1 MKRSNQN
8 FTPLF
13 AALALAL
20 GALAMPST
28 ARAQNS
34 SFASQSWASGSSSR
48 NGFIHGTM
56 IIDYAFQ
63 LCSGT
68 VTLFYS
74 VRPGSARGYEGYWYD
89 GVNYGVKSHWSP
101 GTAPAMRAPWQ
112 VSFGATTVK
121 EWQKTNPFVSNN
133 LTCGTGSQWMTI
145 GPIAQFIGQGKSRE
159 EQREALN
166 RFTFTVGQSADPM
179 TSRAVEAEIQRDLRA
194 AQSKARQDSLSRVSK
209 ARQDSLARVAKAR
222 GDSVAQARQER
233 QAREATQR
241 TAANGRGDAVANGQ
255 AVNAGGTVAGQGR
268 LRAGSSTRVEN
279 TGAGSAP
286 RTTPLTRAEQQQLA
300 REEAVRRQ
308 EEARQQQVDRRLA
321 QEAARERQAEAERQR
336 RAEAAAQVTR
346 MLEESRRR
354 EAERARQVDA
364 AAEAVGSAVGQM
376 LQARSAVNR
385 HNEEVR
391 ERAAARK
398 EVYMASALAFY
409 NNIGPRPRCTT
420 SDARSAVQIGTVV
433 NASLSGTEC
442 RLADNTSGALYTLT
456 IAKKQKVEL
465 EIVQTGFFYPSLHL
479 QGPGTNLHASRRLE
493 ATLEPGTYV
502 VTVATEGPGERGSF
516 TLATR
521 RGQLSRTDGLSL
533 AFVTSTAG
541 LDITNT
547 NTPDSDSQVEFRAG
561 VGVGDYVTLLAQY
574 VMPQSY
580 VYGLTAVEFG
590 ARGYLRRRH
599 DAVRP
604 WVQYLYGTRSISVER
619 PVIDEDYTG
628 TGGAFGAGVEWFVAP
643 QLGVEASLLKATGSV
658 MRDGAGSELSMSQT
672 RMALG
677 FTWHR

>member
-101 GTAPAMRAPWQ
+101 GTAPAMRAAWH
-112 VSFGATTVK
+112 VSFGATRVK
-121 EWQKTNPFVSNN
+121 EWQKTSAFVANN
-133 LTCGTGSQWMTI
+133 LTCGTGQQWMTI
-145 GPIAQFIGQGKSRE
+145 GPIAQFIGQGKTRE

-179 TSRAVEAEIQRDLRA
+179 TSRAVEAEIQRDLRT

-209 ARQDSLARVAKAR
+209 ARQDSSARVAKAR
-222 GDSVAQARQER
+222 ADSVAQARQAR
-233 QAREATQR
+233 QAREAAQR
-241 TAANGRGDAVANGQ
+241 SAANGRGDAVANGQ
-255 AVNAGGTVAGQGR
+255 ADNAGGMVAGEGR
-268 LRAGSSTRVEN
+268 LRDGSSTRVEN
-279 TGAGSAP
+279 TGAGTAP

-308 EEARQQQVDRRLA
+308 ENARQQQVDRRLA

-336 RAEAAAQVTR
+336 RAESAAQVAR
-346 MLEESRRR
+346 MLEESRQR
-354 EAERARQVDA
+354 EEERARQVDQ
-364 AAEAVGSAVGQM
+364 AAEAVSGMVGQM
-376 LQARSAVNR
+376 MQARAETER
-385 HNEEVR
+385 RNEAIR
-391 ERAAARK
+391 ERAAQRK
-398 EVYMASALAFY
+398 DAYMASALAFH
-409 NNIGPRPRCTT
+409 NASGPRPRCTA
-420 SDARSAVQIGTVV
+420 SDARTPLQVGTVV
-433 NASLSGTEC
+433 NESITGTEC
-442 RLADNTSGALYTLT
+442 RLADNTSATLFILT
-456 IAKKQKVEL
+456 LEKKQKVEL
-465 EIVQTGFFYPSLHL
+465 EIVQTGFFYPRLHL
-479 QGPGTNLHASRRLE
+479 QGAGTNLHESRRIE
-493 ATLEPGTYV
+493 ATLNPGTYV
-502 VTVATEGPGERGSF
+502 VTVTTEGPGERGTF

-521 RGQLSRTDGLSL
+521 RGQLSKTSGLSL
-533 AFVTSTAG
+533 AFVGATAG
-541 LDITNT
+541 LDMPGTA
-547 NTPDSDSQVEFRAG
+547 TPDGDSQVEFRAG
-561 VGVGDYVTLLAQY
+561 VGMGDYVTLLAQY

-580 VYGLTAVEFG
+580 VYGLTATEVG
-590 ARGYLRRRH
+590 ARAYLRRRH
-599 DAVRP
+599 HAVRP
-604 WVQYLYGTRSISVER
+604 WVQYLYGSRSVSIER
-619 PVIDEDYTG
+619 PVTDEDYTG
-628 TGGAFGAGVEWFVAP
+628 TGAAYGAGVEYFLAP
-643 QLGVEASLLKATGSV
+643 QLGVEASLLMASGTV
-658 MRDGAGSELSMSQT
+658 QRDGTGPEQSMSQT
-672 RMALG
+672 RLALG
-677 FTWHR
+677 MTWHR